1 MSLSRPPA
9 FPGAPR
15 AGAHGPAY
23 TLRSDL
29 CSGQTAP
36 TTPRQR
42 RSSVGSQH
50 SRRPLPRTLGCPRAS
65 EGQLDGQRCREPRA
79 SETGRRPEAGDASPP
94 LSSIRRCPVGPLGLS
109 VFYFFSL
116 LIRFLVSV
124 CHRSNTSL
132 SWRLLRSLGRTSL
145 RADITLTH
153 GNSHPSPPGVCNA
166 TRGSCPA
173 PESRKPGPA
182 ALASP
187 GRGLNSCA
195 GRSDLGQDPGGLG
208 DGVPLGRGL
217 RPTCEDSA
225 PGTTRL
231 WKSEF
236 EGETSLSQKSV
247 NIVKGQIN
255 SLIVS
260 LAQSRVFPI
269 HLSPGA
275 AVRVLDAS
283 ELDTGCASPTHGVG
297 GSPRQAR
304 PRRAAC
310 RTD

>member
-1 MSLSRPPA
+1 M
-9 FPGAPR
+9 
-15 AGAHGPAY
+15 
-23 TLRSDL
+23 
-29 CSGQTAP
+29 
-36 TTPRQR
+36 
-42 RSSVGSQH
+42 
-50 SRRPLPRTLGCPRAS
+50 
-65 EGQLDGQRCREPRA
+65 
-79 SETGRRPEAGDASPP
+79 
-94 LSSIRRCPVGPLGLS
+94 GPLGLS

-116 LIRFLVSV
+116 LIRLLVSV

-132 SWRLLRSLGRTSL
+132 SRRLLRSLQRMSL

-187 GRGLNSCA
+187 GRGLKSCA

-297 GSPRQAR
+297 GSPHQAR
-304 PRRAAC
+304 PRCAAC
-310 RTD
+310 RTDERVLSPSPPARPWHPGLGLQASGTTRRHTSAHPVRGVLSRQPPRPQTPSHRDTGTFPA